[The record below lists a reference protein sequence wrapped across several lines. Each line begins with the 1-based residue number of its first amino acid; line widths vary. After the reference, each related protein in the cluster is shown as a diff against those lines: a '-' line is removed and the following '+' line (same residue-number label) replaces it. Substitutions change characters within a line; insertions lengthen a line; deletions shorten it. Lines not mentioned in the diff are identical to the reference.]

1 MMIPQAN
8 GLRNRWGRGEN
19 WPVYRHSLSKLAPA
33 LHCLIQTTGQIGIL
47 LIVAF
52 LGKGIFLFVQ
62 KPLGVILIE
71 ACPLLGNAVEPQI
84 EACDKGILL
93 VADVFLALAAPE
105 LVQQFV
111 VSRYDLS
118 RRLRE
123 VSFQSCHPRKEPL
136 PRR

>member
-1 MMIPQAN
+1 MGKIGAKSLDFIV
-8 GLRNRWGRGEN
+8 GGSGE
-19 WPVYRHSLSKLAPA
+19 
-33 LHCLIQTTGQIGIL
+33 QTLT
-47 LIVAF
+47 V
-52 LGKGIFLFVQ
+52 
-62 KPLGVILIE
+62 E

-84 EACDKGILL
+84 VACDKGILL